1 MVHRGCIIYFH
12 LHSQLGNNSRIKTC
26 NVYRLPL
33 STIGTGFEKKCNI
46 SIWLPIVKSLS
57 FNSVVKYIP
66 ISPSSNSSFQSY
78 GENIT
83 KTKGLVCCLKK
94 YDIKILIQT
103 NICFGATTNTH
114 QYIRSNCKGRN
125 DKSLLKQQTIRHNQR
140 VIGRPNKH
148 LELNN
153 YIFKIVNNRW
163 KIRILIP
170 IDIL

>member
-1 MVHRGCIIYFH
+1 MICD
-12 LHSQLGNNSRIKTC
+12 
-26 NVYRLPL
+26 
-33 STIGTGFEKKCNI
+33 
-46 SIWLPIVKSLS
+46 
-57 FNSVVKYIP
+57 
-66 ISPSSNSSFQSY
+66 
-78 GENIT
+78 
-83 KTKGLVCCLKK
+83 LKK
-94 YDIKILIQT
+94 YDIKILTQT
-103 NICFGATTNTH
+103 KMCVGVTTNTH

-125 DKSLLKQQTIRHNQR
+125 DKKFLEQQTIRHNQR